1 MKKLRFLLP
10 LLTALLLVGCQDDLG
25 ITGDT
30 DFSTNWLG
38 RNADFFVEKME
49 EAKTAIA
56 EAKETWGED
65 WEDHCDWR
73 VFHSFSKPQGGCTVT
88 DSICVFIKERGNGAG
103 SPLYTDSVKV
113 NYCGHLMPTEN
124 YPNGKVF
131 DHSGLYESDDYVFN
145 DKLSS
150 PTSFLVSN
158 LVEGYTT
165 ALMRMHV
172 GDRWLIYIPQEMGYA
187 GSSSGVLLPYSTLVF
202 DTQLK
207 AYWR

>member
-1 MKKLRFLLP
+1 
-10 LLTALLLVGCQDDLG
+10 
-25 ITGDT
+25 
-30 DFSTNWLG
+30 
-38 RNADFFVEKME
+38 
-49 EAKTAIA
+49 
-56 EAKETWGED
+56 
-65 WEDHCDWR
+65 
-73 VFHSFSKPQGGCTVT
+73 
-88 DSICVFIKERGNGAG
+88 
-103 SPLYTDSVKV
+103 
-113 NYCGHLMPTEN
+113 MPTEN

-172 GDRWLIYIPQEMGYA
+172 GDRWLIYILQEMGYA

>member
-73 VFHSFSKPQGGCTVT
+73 VFHSFSKPLGGCTVT
-88 DSICVFIKERGNGAG
+88 D
-103 SPLYTDSVKV
+103 
-113 NYCGHLMPTEN
+113 
-124 YPNGKVF
+124 
-131 DHSGLYESDDYVFN
+131 
-145 DKLSS
+145 
-150 PTSFLVSN
+150 
-158 LVEGYTT
+158 
-165 ALMRMHV
+165 
-172 GDRWLIYIPQEMGYA
+172 
-187 GSSSGVLLPYSTLVF
+187 
-202 DTQLK
+202 
-207 AYWR
+207 